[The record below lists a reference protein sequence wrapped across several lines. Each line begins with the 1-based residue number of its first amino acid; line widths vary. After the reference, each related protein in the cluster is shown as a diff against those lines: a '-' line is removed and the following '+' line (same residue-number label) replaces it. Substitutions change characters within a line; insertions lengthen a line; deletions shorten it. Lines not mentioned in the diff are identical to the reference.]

1 MMSTVVPHSRNHS
14 MTSSTVNDVF
24 VSSSSSRRLFYRD
37 KSRNSGEKKE
47 KMHDKTNGFRGRR
60 RSAVVVN
67 SATPPPPLPLPPSLE
82 VPAIIK
88 NISFFGF
95 FDEAA
100 KAASVQDA
108 TAEHLIEAFEQLPKR
123 DQVLMVKKLLNGALR
138 EDEVRTRVMEE
149 AMVMEEE
156 KRTAPEVTIRND
168 DDDDDDEKKPSISSS
183 SSSSAPTTV
192 TDEREILE
200 RAVREM
206 PNASPEQREKAA
218 EILRRLEEETERVGM
233 QSQGKEDDVKNDFRS
248 NRLEKD
254 FESNEE
260 TENRGEDNSPFEDE
274 DIVWDLRSAVASLTT
289 VAKAKLIPPLAFGTG
304 FAALAL
310 VLTKFIG
317 GDDANETMM
326 DDARRNDND
335 DDARTSPPPPPST
348 SSAIMN
354 DRNDGDSG
362 DVASPL
368 LPMEEAKRLLFE
380 SQAIQPPRTMTAAK
394 SNAQKILKNR
404 RRGIASMKN
413 TSSAGNGNGVLWKR
427 KEEEEEEEVGEEGE
441 EDEALELA
449 ALEENEDFEEPF
461 EDEDEN
467 KNAEE
472 ESIALATAEGNED
485 EDEDEDDEAELPPPP
500 PTTATN
506 KKQRR
511 RPPPDLTSASF
522 LSEEDR
528 EKNFDD
534 IRARRPR

>member
-37 KSRNSGEKKE
+37 KSRNGGEKKE

-67 SATPPPPLPLPPSLE
+67 SATPPPPLPLSPSLE

-156 KRTAPEVTIRND
+156 KRTAPEVKIRNV
-168 DDDDDDEKKPSISSS
+168 DDDDDEKKPSISSSSS

-218 EILRRLEEETERVGM
+218 EILRRLEEETERVRM
-233 QSQGKEDDVKNDFRS
+233 QSEGKEDDDFRS

-254 FESNEE
+254 FENNEE

-317 GDDANETMM
+317 GDDAGNETIM

-335 DDARTSPPPPPST
+335 DDARASPPPPPPST

-404 RRGIASMKN
+404 RRGVASTKN
-413 TSSAGNGNGVLWKR
+413 TSSASNGNGVLWKR
-427 KEEEEEEEVGEEGE
+427 KEEEEEEE
-441 EDEALELA
+441 DEALELE

-467 KNAEE
+467 ENAEE
-472 ESIALATAEGNED
+472 ESIALATAKGNEDED

>member
-1 MMSTVVPHSRNHS
+1 M
-14 MTSSTVNDVF
+14 
-24 VSSSSSRRLFYRD
+24 RD
-37 KSRNSGEKKE
+37 T
-47 KMHDKTNGFRGRR
+47 TNGFRGGRRRRR

-67 SATPPPPLPLPPSLE
+67 SATPPPPPPSSLE
-82 VPAIIK
+82 VPAMIK
-88 NISFFGF
+88 NASFFGF

-138 EDEVRTRVMEE
+138 EDEVQTRVMEE

-156 KRTAPEVTIRND
+156 KRTAPEVKIRND
-168 DDDDDDEKKPSISSS
+168 DDDDDDDEKKLSISS

-218 EILRRLEEETERVGM
+218 EILRRLEEETERVRM
-233 QSQGKEDDVKNDFRS
+233 QSEGKEDDDKNNIRS
-248 NRLEKD
+248 SRLEKD
-254 FESNEE
+254 FENDEE

-317 GDDANETMM
+317 GDDAGNETMM

-335 DDARTSPPPPPST
+335 DDDDARASSPPPPST

-380 SQAIQPPRTMTAAK
+380 NQAIQPPRTMTAAK

-404 RRGIASMKN
+404 RRGVASTKN

-427 KEEEEEEEVGEEGE
+427 KEEEEVGEEE

-449 ALEENEDFEEPF
+449 ALEENDDFEEPF

-467 KNAEE
+467 ENAEE

-485 EDEDEDDEAELPPPP
+485 EDEDEDEDDQAELPPPP
-500 PTTATN
+500 PTSATN

>member
-1 MMSTVVPHSRNHS
+1 
-14 MTSSTVNDVF
+14 
-24 VSSSSSRRLFYRD
+24 
-37 KSRNSGEKKE
+37 
-47 KMHDKTNGFRGRR
+47 MHDKTNGFRGRR

-67 SATPPPPLPLPPSLE
+67 SATPPPPLPLSPSLE

-156 KRTAPEVTIRND
+156 KRTAPEVKIRNVV
-168 DDDDDDEKKPSISSS
+168 DDDDEKKSSISSSSSS

-218 EILRRLEEETERVGM
+218 EILRRLEEETERVRM
-233 QSQGKEDDVKNDFRS
+233 QSERKEDDVKSDYRS

-254 FESNEE
+254 FENNEE
-260 TENRGEDNSPFEDE
+260 TENRGEDSSPFEDE

-317 GDDANETMM
+317 GDDAGNETMM

-335 DDARTSPPPPPST
+335 DDARASPPPPPST

-404 RRGIASMKN
+404 RRGVASTKN
-413 TSSAGNGNGVLWKR
+413 TSSASNGNGVLWKR
-427 KEEEEEEEVGEEGE
+427 KEEEEEEE
-441 EDEALELA
+441 EDEALELE

-467 KNAEE
+467 ENAEE
-472 ESIALATAEGNED
+472 ESIALATAKGNEDED

>member
-1 MMSTVVPHSRNHS
+1 M
-14 MTSSTVNDVF
+14 
-24 VSSSSSRRLFYRD
+24 RD
-37 KSRNSGEKKE
+37 T
-47 KMHDKTNGFRGRR
+47 TNGFRGGRRRR

-67 SATPPPPLPLPPSLE
+67 SATPPPPPPSLE
-82 VPAIIK
+82 VPAMIK
-88 NISFFGF
+88 NASFFGF

-156 KRTAPEVTIRND
+156 KRTAPEVRIRND
-168 DDDDDDEKKPSISSS
+168 DDDDDDEKKLSISSSS

-218 EILRRLEEETERVGM
+218 EILRRLEEETERVRM
-233 QSQGKEDDVKNDFRS
+233 QSEGKEDDDKNDFRS
-248 NRLEKD
+248 SRLEKD
-254 FESNEE
+254 FENDEE

-317 GDDANETMM
+317 GDDAGNETMM

-335 DDARTSPPPPPST
+335 DDDDARASSPPPPST

-380 SQAIQPPRTMTAAK
+380 NQAIQPPRTMTAAK

-404 RRGIASMKN
+404 RRGVASTKN

-427 KEEEEEEEVGEEGE
+427 KEEEEVGEEE

-449 ALEENEDFEEPF
+449 ALEENDDFEEPF

-467 KNAEE
+467 ENAEE

-485 EDEDEDDEAELPPPP
+485 EDEDEDEDDQAELPPPP
-500 PTTATN
+500 PTSATN

>member
-37 KSRNSGEKKE
+37 KSRNGGEKKE

-67 SATPPPPLPLPPSLE
+67 SATPPPPLPLSPSLE

-156 KRTAPEVTIRND
+156 KRTAPEVKIRNVV
-168 DDDDDDEKKPSISSS
+168 DDDDEKKSSISSSSSS

-218 EILRRLEEETERVGM
+218 EILRRLEEETERVRM
-233 QSQGKEDDVKNDFRS
+233 QSERKEDDVKSDYRS

-254 FESNEE
+254 FENNEE
-260 TENRGEDNSPFEDE
+260 TENRGEDSSPFEDE

-317 GDDANETMM
+317 GDDAGNETMM

-335 DDARTSPPPPPST
+335 DDARASPPPPPST

-404 RRGIASMKN
+404 RRGVASTKN
-413 TSSAGNGNGVLWKR
+413 TSSASNGNGVLWKR
-427 KEEEEEEEVGEEGE
+427 KEEEEEEE
-441 EDEALELA
+441 EDEALELE

-467 KNAEE
+467 ENAEE
-472 ESIALATAEGNED
+472 ESIALATAKGNEDED

>member
-1 MMSTVVPHSRNHS
+1 
-14 MTSSTVNDVF
+14 
-24 VSSSSSRRLFYRD
+24 
-37 KSRNSGEKKE
+37 
-47 KMHDKTNGFRGRR
+47 
-60 RSAVVVN
+60 
-67 SATPPPPLPLPPSLE
+67 
-82 VPAIIK
+82 
-88 NISFFGF
+88 
-95 FDEAA
+95 
-100 KAASVQDA
+100 
-108 TAEHLIEAFEQLPKR
+108 
-123 DQVLMVKKLLNGALR
+123 
-138 EDEVRTRVMEE
+138 
-149 AMVMEEE
+149 
-156 KRTAPEVTIRND
+156 
-168 DDDDDDEKKPSISSS
+168 
-183 SSSSAPTTV
+183 
-192 TDEREILE
+192 
-200 RAVREM
+200 
-206 PNASPEQREKAA
+206 
-218 EILRRLEEETERVGM
+218 M
-233 QSQGKEDDVKNDFRS
+233 QSEGKEDDDFRS
-248 NRLEKD
+248 SRLEKD
-254 FESNEE
+254 FENNEE

-317 GDDANETMM
+317 GDDAGNETIM

-335 DDARTSPPPPPST
+335 DDARASPPPPPST

-404 RRGIASMKN
+404 RRGVASTKN
-413 TSSAGNGNGVLWKR
+413 TSSASNGNGVLWKR
-427 KEEEEEEEVGEEGE
+427 REEEEE
-441 EDEALELA
+441 EDEALELE

-467 KNAEE
+467 ENAEE
-472 ESIALATAEGNED
+472 ESIALATAKGNEDED